1 MKTTKKPMMAK
12 RTTKAAPAK
21 KKMMA
26 STKKPMT
33 VAGKKVGKYQVG
45 GTVSNP
51 GGPSAMP
58 PSNPRVIR
66 PGTAGNMPTK
76 VAPKTGGVS
85 PRPAPAKV
93 GYGGRM
99 RNMQV
104 PGQGMVAN
112 NGGAMMGQSPDY
124 AQASQ
129 LLARMD
135 PRSPFYNAIQQR
147 VQQMGGLQANNGG
160 PMMNPQ
166 GSSPA
171 QIAQNNLAR
180 QQLMQQG
187 MSMQEI
193 RAQEDA
199 IRQQLMQR
207 GIQPG
212 QGIGMPIGNRGQI
225 GAGRPLPS
233 QPNFPP
239 MMQGMQGLG
248 SPGMGM
254 AKPSP
259 GAVQGGSMPQK
270 PPLAQ
275 SGFLNTMYPGFQPDP
290 NYQYNPQTSGRS
302 DPNAIAARL
311 AEENARL
318 AAQYKMDVAN
328 GMAPPPKFGKGGAV
342 KKKKA
347 PASGRMAKPKGRMS
361 TRGKR

>member
-26 STKKPMT
+26 SAKKTTT
-33 VAGKKVGKYQVG
+33 VAGKKVKKYQVG
-45 GTVSNP
+45 GNVTNP
-51 GGPSAMP
+51 GRPSGMP
-58 PSNPRVIR
+58 PSNPRVTR
-66 PGTAGNMPTK
+66 PGTAGNMPQ
-76 VAPKTGGVS
+76 AAGNMPRTGGVS
-85 PRPAPAKV
+85 PRPAPANV
-93 GYGGRM
+93 GYGGM
-99 RNMQV
+99 LGNMGRGRPGMPAN

-112 NGGAMMGQSPDY
+112 NRGSITGQSPNY
-124 AQASQ
+124 AQANE

-135 PRSPFYNAIQQR
+135 PRSPFYNAIQQG
-147 VQQMGGLQANNGG
+147 VQQMGQAGGLQANNPGG
-160 PMMNPQ
+160 MMNP
-166 GSSPA
+166 GTLSPA

-187 MSMQEI
+187 MSPQQI

-212 QGIGMPIGNRGQI
+212 QGIGMPIGARRQL
-225 GAGRPLPS
+225 GAMG
-233 QPNFPP
+233 QPNLPP

-254 AKPSP
+254 ANPSP
-259 GAVQGGSMPQK
+259 GAVQGGTM
-270 PPLAQ
+270 AQ
-275 SGFLNTMYPGFQPDP
+275 DALGRRFMERMQQPSRFRD
-290 NYQYNPQTSGRS
+290 
-302 DPNAIAARL
+302 
-311 AEENARL
+311 
-318 AAQYKMDVAN
+318 
-328 GMAPPPKFGKGGAV
+328 GGNV

-361 TRGKR
+361 AKGKR